1 MPWNYREFLDWA
13 CDRFILQK
21 VGDSYIFI
29 HRMIREHFAEMD
41 IEAFMQWVESH
52 EAQSKHRS

>member
-1 MPWNYREFLDWA
+1 
-13 CDRFILQK
+13 LQR

-41 IEAFMQWVESH
+41 IEAFMQWVESR
-52 EAQSKHRS
+52 EAQGDRPSQG